1 MKIRKINVS
10 FLFFFYYFLVWPF
23 KICYAYSFRHSISCQ
38 KTFSEWKSAGCK
50 QSYRDLKA
58 KFVKKNIS
66 FLFSVIYNFF
76 GWPLKIWYVYYFT
89 HSIGCTKQFSEGKS
103 VGCKQSYRGLKA
115 KGRDFTG
122 YFNLSGSVFTTS
134 WRHRV
139 EVGGERGGHWF
150 WLGVPP
156 PGLADSRWYSSY
168 VSRRVN
174 ILSPYVF
181 HKSWRHDT
189 GFWWQSTLDARP
201 QDVM

>member
-1 MKIRKINVS
+1 ME
-10 FLFFFYYFLVWPF
+10 
-23 KICYAYSFRHSISCQ
+23 SISCP
-38 KTFSEWKSAGCK
+38 KTFSEWKLAGCK

-58 KFVKKNIS
+58 KILKINIS

-76 GWPLKIWYVYYFT
+76 VWPLKIWYVYYFT

-156 PGLADSRWYSSY
+156 TGLANSSWYRGIPIAWGY
-168 VSRRVN
+168 MV
-174 ILSPYVF
+174 ILVRLVLFMRSPEAVTTCCVGCWGEGSFYF
-181 HKSWRHDT
+181 IFGWGHCWHSNK
-189 GFWWQSTLDARP
+189 GALTLTP
-201 QDVM
+201 PLYLYLG